1 MIDWQLNGLETVN
14 PRRQNR
20 RKIKAEKKEKKKR
33 EEKEKTHTAT
43 NNAPVSKA
51 PINANHG

>member
-20 RKIKAEKKEKKKR
+20 RKIKAEKKEKKKERRKR
-33 EEKEKTHTAT
+33 ENTHSNKQCTSVKSS
-43 NNAPVSKA
+43 NKC
-51 PINANHG
+51 

>member
-20 RKIKAEKKEKKKR
+20 RKIKAEKKKKKKR
-33 EEKEKTHTAT
+33 KHTQQQT
-43 NNAPVSKA
+43 MHQCQKLQ
-51 PINANHG
+51 